1 MTQDMPSYDLA
12 DQDAD
17 LVYSFVAA
25 PNCIPGKSGNIFA
38 ARNSGLYRSA
48 DGGQTWQYALENL
61 ELTEPLP
68 VTALAIS
75 PNFINDGIVI
85 AGTSGGVFH
94 STDFGATW
102 KAIIF
107 PNPPPTISYIVFS
120 PFFSADEVVF
130 AGTMEDGVFVS
141 QNGGSR
147 WVAWNFGLLDLNVMS
162 LAISP
167 AFSTDET
174 IFAGTETG
182 IFRSTNGGRAWREV
196 DLPFGFEAV
205 LCLGISLVNKTEQR
219 IFAGTE
225 GQGLWLS
232 HDSGVAWERLGEGL
246 IEEPV
251 NSIQLIGSEI
261 FAFTSTAAWHS
272 TDGGKTWKGH
282 NLATVDEVSAAL
294 AVFTD
299 QYERFVFIG
308 RMDGKIHLLPL

>member
-12 DQDAD
+12 DQDSD

-25 PNCIPGKSGNIFA
+25 PNCIPGKSGIIFA
-38 ARNSGLYRSA
+38 ARNSGLYRST
-48 DGGQTWQYALENL
+48 DGGQTWQYAFENL

-75 PNFINDGIVI
+75 PNFTNDGIVI

-167 AFSTDET
+167 AFSNDET

-196 DLPFGFEAV
+196 NLPFGFEAV
-205 LCLGISLVNKTEQR
+205 LCLAIPLKNETEPW

-232 HDSGVAWERLGEGL
+232 KDSGEAWERLGEGS
-246 IEEPV
+246 IDEPV
-251 NSIQLIGSEI
+251 NSIQLIGSDI

-272 TDGGKTWKGH
+272 TDKGKSWKGH
-282 NLATVDEVSAAL
+282 NLAVDEEVSAAL
-294 AVFTD
+294 AVLTD
-299 QYERFVFIG
+299 QQERFVFIG